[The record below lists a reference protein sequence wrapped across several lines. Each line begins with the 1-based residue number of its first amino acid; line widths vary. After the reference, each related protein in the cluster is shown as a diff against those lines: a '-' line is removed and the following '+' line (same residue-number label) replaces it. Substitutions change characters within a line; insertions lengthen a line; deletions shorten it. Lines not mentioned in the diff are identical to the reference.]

1 MNPKLTAVRDLTP
14 FGKLAETGVHR
25 ILGYQLAQAT
35 ITTNRVFSAQ
45 VGQEFDL
52 RPVEFTILTLVHDNP
67 GVTAKQLARALALA
81 PPNITVWMERLE
93 SRGLIERERSTSDRR
108 AQHISTTAAGKAL
121 ARDAAQRIVEGEN
134 LALAG
139 LSAAERAML
148 VELLHKVAC
157 SRQEK

>member
-1 MNPKLTAVRDLTP
+1 MNAKPANARDLTP
-14 FGKLAETGVHR
+14 FGKLAETGVHQ

-35 ITTNRVFSAQ
+35 ITTNRVFSTQA
-45 VGQEFDL
+45 GQPFDL
-52 RPVEFTILTLVHDNP
+52 RPVEFTILTLVQDNP
-67 GVTAKQLARALALA
+67 GVSAKQLARALALA

-93 SRGLIERERSTSDRR
+93 SRGLVERERSTSDRR
-108 AQHISTTAAGKAL
+108 SQHIRTTAAGATL
-121 ARDAAQRIVEGEN
+121 ARDVARRIVEGED

-148 VELLHKVAC
+148 VELLHKVAR